1 MLQFRISLVALCAG
15 ALLLPALSSSKSAV
29 ARADA
34 PLVGVPGRTS
44 GSQTFLRVRPS
55 ALTPPVAKV
64 PAGTPVYVWGRYQ
77 DWYRVETKGHVFGW
91 VHKKYIDARHLR
103 KVREV
108 SHFKAKEASDKG
120 SRQTLFG
127 TPAELKTYY
136 AHYGGKGA
144 VKGLALKGIYLP
156 GKLKAAPIRLA
167 KAPLVKRAA
176 TGQKPTVRVAMN
188 ARPNARRLAPAASPS
203 TLSSGTLLSPPTP
216 QELGVDQNAGEELRV
231 APDALA
237 PDASALAK
245 GVKGWKPASGETTQQ
260 SSAPPRAVVAPPRAV
275 AISPQTTAALPVA
288 PTKEA
293 PRVAV
298 ESSEAG
304 APLAPILPNKMAL
317 LSPDKAS
324 PNSVKRSSAKP
335 SSQEQLHILAWQAR
349 KRAKEQ
355 RWKWLLSKRAN
366 DWKYRQVQAQRHA
379 AAAYQRRLRLA
390 KERQNRHTY
399 LASRK
404 GREREYLGAKVGLA
418 PKKLPANVIG
428 GTLAPISPDEILRER
443 ARYLKDHPAVSAPLA
458 SSPTAPG
465 SSDTATP
472 AQPSGVSSPAPTGVL
487 PRKLDALL
495 FGSPS
500 QKSQTAQELS
510 VSSASGEP
518 TGQAA
523 ANLGGPSSSM
533 PVPFPVPSPP
543 SSVSSQAAP
552 TRGGSP
558 RDRAARSWSSG
569 MASQALSYRGMPYR
583 FGAASPRSGFDCSGL
598 IYYLLRQRGLN
609 PPRTAAGYRTYGH
622 PVARGH
628 WQTGDLILFA
638 NTYKRGVSHIGVYLK
653 DGKFVHAASTRQ
665 GVRVDSLY
673 SGYFAAKYWGA
684 RRIK

>member
-1 MLQFRISLVALCAG
+1 MALCAG
-15 ALLLPALSSSKSAV
+15 ALLLPALSSSKSAA

-64 PAGTPVYVWGRYQ
+64 PSGTRVYVWGRYQ
-77 DWYRVETKGHVFGW
+77 DWYRVETKDHVFGW

-103 KVREV
+103 KVREI
-108 SHFKAKEASDKG
+108 SHFKAKQASDKG

-136 AHYGGKGA
+136 ARYGGKGV

-156 GKLKAAPIRLA
+156 GKHKAAPIRLA
-167 KAPLVKRAA
+167 KAPVVKRMA
-176 TGQKPTVRVAMN
+176 TGRKPAVRVALA
-188 ARPNARRLAPAASPS
+188 ARQAPQRVAPATFPRP
-203 TLSSGTLLSPPTP
+203 LSGGTRLSPPTP
-216 QELGVDQNAGEELRV
+216 QELGTDRNAGEDLRG
-231 APDALA
+231 APDAMA

-245 GVKGWKPASGETTQQ
+245 GVKGWRPASGTPPQQ
-260 SSAPPRAVVAPPRAV
+260 PAAPPRVAVAPP
-275 AISPQTTAALPVA
+275 IA

-298 ESSEAG
+298 ESNDVGVRLE
-304 APLAPILPNKMAL
+304 PMLPNKMAL
-317 LSPDKAS
+317 LPPDKAS
-324 PNSVKRSSAKP
+324 PNFIKRSSTRHLTQGQ
-335 SSQEQLHILAWQAR
+335 SHILAWQAR

-355 RWKWLLSKRAN
+355 RWRWLQAKKAN
-366 DWKYRQVQAQRHA
+366 DWKYRVALAQKRSA
-379 AAAYQRRLRLA
+379 AVYQRRLWLA
-390 KERQNRHTY
+390 KQRANRHIY

-404 GREREYLGAKVGLA
+404 GSERQRLGAKVGLA
-418 PKKLPANVIG
+418 PKKLPPNVLG
-428 GTLAPISPDEILRER
+428 GALAPYSPDEILRAR
-443 ARYLKDHPAVSAPLA
+443 SRYLKDHPAVSAPLA
-458 SSPTAPG
+458 SSPNAPN
-465 SSDTATP
+465 SSVAGTP
-472 AQPSGVSSPAPTGVL
+472 LQPSGLFSPAPAGVL

-495 FGSPS
+495 FGSPG

-510 VSSASGEP
+510 VSSAQGEQ

-523 ANLGGPSSSM
+523 ANLGGPTSSM
-533 PVPFPVPSPP
+533 PVPFPVPSAPT
-543 SSVSSQAAP
+543 SISSQAAP

-558 RDRAARSWSSG
+558 RDRAARSWNKG

-583 FGAASPRSGFDCSGL
+583 FGAASPRAGFDCSGL

-609 PPRTAAGYRTYGH
+609 PPRTAAGYRTYGQ

-638 NTYKRGVSHIGVYLK
+638 NTYKHGISHIGVYLK

-673 SGYFAAKYWGA
+673 TGYFAAKYWGA